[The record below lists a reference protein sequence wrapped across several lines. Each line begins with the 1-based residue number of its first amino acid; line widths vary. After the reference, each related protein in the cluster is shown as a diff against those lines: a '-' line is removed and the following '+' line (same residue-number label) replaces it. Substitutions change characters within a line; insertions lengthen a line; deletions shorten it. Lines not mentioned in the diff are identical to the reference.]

1 MCEFKAGCPYT
12 RIPPTTRITS
22 AQTTM
27 IAVAEDGAE
36 LRMTVPEV
44 EFDLTEYLAHDETGR
59 HVWRF
64 DDSRRWASGAEH
76 KIIARPG
83 HGLTPVTSTCR
94 STGGSEREVLPYLI
108 AFLISVWN
116 ELDEPP
122 F

>member
-12 RIPPTTRITS
+12 RIPPTTRTTS

-44 EFDLTEYLAHDETGR
+44 EFDLTEYLAHDETGS
-59 HVWRF
+59 HMWRF
-64 DDSRRWASGAEH
+64 DDSRRWARREPST
-76 KIIARPG
+76 KSSPG

-94 STGGSEREVLPYLI
+94 STGGSRGRNCRTSLP
-108 AFLISVWN
+108 S
-116 ELDEPP
+116 
-122 F
+122 